1 MGIKTAL
8 PTAELG
14 LYSLVLSG
22 ALAYAGRGLLE
33 ASQDG
38 AHRKA
43 FRESVRPGWEYI
55 GRKMDVAD
63 FEWVMWFTSFRNVII
78 FALSGHV
85 LFAKLCTMVAPQ
97 LRSWMYAVYGAL
109 AVVGTMGP
117 WYLLLLLGHC
127 VGLYIVSLFGQ
138 PWLCLGVGLA
148 SLASFK
154 LDPLISWQSGF
165 VTGTFDLQE
174 VLFHGGCGFT
184 VLRCTSFALE
194 SCAHPD
200 RRYSLADLLKY
211 NFYLPF
217 FFFGP
222 IMTFDRFHAQVSQVE
237 PVRPEGELWRIRAQ
251 AGLSVLA
258 ILAVDVFFHFFYILT
273 IPSDLKFVNRLPDSA
288 LGRCALGPAPGQGLG
303 SHIRTDLCAPTAAE
317 SESQPGQRLWKGGGA
332 GLCSLKCVG
341 LGPGLAYSNL
351 VYDWVKAAV
360 LFGVVNTVARLDH
373 LDPPQPPKCITALY
387 VFAETHFDRGIN
399 DWLCKYVY
407 DYIGGE
413 HSAVIPELGATI
425 ATFAITTL
433 WLGPCD
439 VVYLW
444 SCLNCFG
451 LNFELWVQKLAELE
465 PLAQIETSLSEQMSR
480 RVRAVFGAMNFW
492 AIIMYNLVSLNS
504 PEFSEL
510 VAQRLLLSGFP
521 QTTLAILFVTYCG
534 VQLVKERERTLA
546 LEEEQK
552 QDKEKLE

>member
-8 PTAELG
+8 PAAELG

-22 ALAYAGRGLLE
+22 ALAYSGRSLLE

-43 FRESVRPGWEYI
+43 FWESVRPGWEYI

-85 LFAKLCTMVAPQ
+85 LFAKLCTMVAPE

-109 AVVGTMGP
+109 AVAGTMGP
-117 WYLLLLLGHC
+117 GYLLLLLSHC
-127 VGLYIVSLFGQ
+127 VSLYVASLLGQ
-138 PWLCLGVGLA
+138 PWLCLGLGLV

-154 LDPLISWQSGF
+154 FDPLISWQSGF

-174 VLFHGGCGFT
+174 VLFHGGSGFT

-194 SCAHPD
+194 SCARPD

-222 IMTFDRFHAQVSQVE
+222 IMTFDRFHAQVSQLE
-237 PVRPEGELWRIRAQ
+237 PVRPKGELWCIQAQ
-251 AGLSVLA
+251 AGLSVVA
-258 ILAVDVFFHFFYILT
+258 IVAVDIFFHFFYILT
-273 IPSDLKFVNRLPDSA
+273 IPSDLRFANRLPDSA
-288 LGRCALGPAPGQGLG
+288 LA
-303 SHIRTDLCAPTAAE
+303 
-317 SESQPGQRLWKGGGA
+317 
-332 GLCSLKCVG
+332 
-341 LGPGLAYSNL
+341 GLAYSNL
-351 VYDWVKAAV
+351 VYDWVKSAV

-373 LDPPQPPKCITALY
+373 LDPPQRPKCITTLY

-407 DYIGGE
+407 DHIGGE
-413 HSAVIPELGATI
+413 HSAVIAELVATM

-433 WLGPCD
+433 WLGPCEI
-439 VVYLW
+439 VYLW
-444 SCLNCFG
+444 SFLNCFG
-451 LNFELWVQKLAELE
+451 LNFELWVQKMAEWG
-465 PLAQIETSLSEQMSR
+465 PLAHIEVSSDSLGLGWLSHWRGSTVALWSHPATFGLWSR
-480 RVRAVFGAMNFW
+480 TFTLLVVRAVAHPVGMWPSLPSACLLHLW
-492 AIIMYNLVSLNS
+492 ATFQNKDNWGDLNKDNWG
-504 PEFSEL
+504 
-510 VAQRLLLSGFP
+510 VWCTQAGCVGQVLLSRDLSFP
-521 QTTLAILFVTYCG
+521 IYN
-534 VQLVKERERTLA
+534 KEREPAWDSQSLRHIPGTRVA
-546 LEEEQK
+546 M
-552 QDKEKLE
+552 

>member
-8 PTAELG
+8 PAAELG

-63 FEWVMWFTSFRNVII
+63 FEWVMWFTSFRNVIV

-97 LRSWMYAVYGAL
+97 S
-109 AVVGTMGP
+109 
-117 WYLLLLLGHC
+117 
-127 VGLYIVSLFGQ
+127 GL
-138 PWLCLGVGLA
+138 
-148 SLASFK
+148 
-154 LDPLISWQSGF
+154 

-174 VLFHGGCGFT
+174 VLFHGGSGFT
-184 VLRCTSFALE
+184 VLRCASFALE

-222 IMTFDRFHAQVSQVE
+222 IMTFDRFHTQMSQVE
-237 PVRPEGELWRIRAQ
+237 PVRREGELWCIRAQ
-251 AGLSVLA
+251 AGLSVVA
-258 ILAVDVFFHFFYILT
+258 IMAVDIFFHFFYILT
-273 IPSDLKFVNRLPDSA
+273 IPSDLKFANRLPDSA
-288 LGRCALGPAPGQGLG
+288 LA
-303 SHIRTDLCAPTAAE
+303 
-317 SESQPGQRLWKGGGA
+317 
-332 GLCSLKCVG
+332 
-341 LGPGLAYSNL
+341 GLAYSNL

-373 LDPPQPPKCITALY
+373 LDPPQAPKCITALY

-407 DYIGGE
+407 DHIGGE
-413 HSAVIPELGATI
+413 HSEVIPELGATV

-439 VVYLW
+439 IVYLW
-444 SCLNCFG
+444 SFLNCFG
-451 LNFELWVQKLAELE
+451 LNFELWAQKLAEWG
-465 PLAQIETSLSEQMSR
+465 PLAQIEVSGKCWGQGLAESLE
-480 RVRAVFGAMNFW
+480 G
-492 AIIMYNLVSLNS
+492 
-504 PEFSEL
+504 
-510 VAQRLLLSGFP
+510 VALLLSGIFQPHVEFLKSSQSRTFSPRLPGYQGNGSPCGYLAPLSVECGHLGQAGWSVFP
-521 QTTLAILFVTYCG
+521 SLTMREGCPGDSQGPKLNPRTWGSHEGRVSDPPCPLSPGPLADAFLNWAGFSVG
-534 VQLVKERERTLA
+534 ADVSQGPSSLWGRELLGHHHVQPCKP
-546 LEEEQK
+546 EQP
-552 QDKEKLE
+552 